1 MNKYKVAVEWMM
13 FSFLEVEA
21 ASMEE
26 AISIVENE
34 DGSLPDGDYLD
45 DSFQVNTQ
53 ITKEINAKLF
63 S

>member
-1 MNKYKVAVEWMM
+1 VAVEWMM

-21 ASMEE
+21 SSIEE

-34 DGSLPDGDYLD
+34 DSSLPDGDYLD
-45 DSFQVNTQ
+45 DIFQVNTE
-53 ITKEINAKLF
+53 ITAEINRSLF

>member
-13 FSFLEVEA
+13 FSFIEVEA

-34 DGSLPDGDYLD
+34 DSSLPDGDYLD

-53 ITKEINAKLF
+53 ITTEINRSLF
-63 S
+63 D

>member
-13 FSFLEVEA
+13 FSFIEVEA

-34 DGSLPDGDYLD
+34 DSSLPDGDYLD
-45 DSFQVNTQ
+45 DSFQVNTE
-53 ITKEINAKLF
+53 ITAEINRSLF

>member
-1 MNKYKVAVEWMM
+1 MSKYKVSVEWIM
-13 FSFLEVEA
+13 FATLEVEA
-21 ASMEE
+21 SSMEE

-53 ITKEINAKLF
+53 ITAEINRSLF

>member
-1 MNKYKVAVEWMM
+1 MNKYKVAGEWMM
-13 FSFLEVEA
+13 FSFIEVEA
-21 ASMEE
+21 SSIEE

-34 DGSLPDGDYLD
+34 DSSLPDGDYLD

-53 ITKEINAKLF
+53 ITAEINRSLF

>member
-1 MNKYKVAVEWMM
+1 MNKYKVSVEWIM
-13 FSFLEVEA
+13 FTTLEVEA
-21 ASMEE
+21 SSMEE

-53 ITKEINAKLF
+53 ITKELNAKLF

>member
-13 FSFLEVEA
+13 FSFIEVEA
-21 ASMEE
+21 SSIEE

-34 DGSLPDGDYLD
+34 DSSLPDGDYLD

-53 ITKEINAKLF
+53 ITAEINRSLF

>member
-13 FSFLEVEA
+13 FSFIEVEA
-21 ASMEE
+21 SSIEE

-34 DGSLPDGDYLD
+34 DSSLPDGDYLD
-45 DSFQVNTQ
+45 DSFQVNTE
-53 ITKEINAKLF
+53 ITAEINRSLF

>member
-13 FSFLEVEA
+13 FSFIEVEA

-53 ITKEINAKLF
+53 ITKDLNAKLF

>member
-1 MNKYKVAVEWMM
+1 MM

-21 ASMEE
+21 SSIEE

-34 DGSLPDGDYLD
+34 DSSLPDGDYLD
-45 DSFQVNTQ
+45 DIFQVNTE
-53 ITKEINAKLF
+53 ITAEINRSLF